1 MKRKGAMRYSKLFLH
16 TIKETPADAELISH
30 KLMIRSG
37 MIRKLASGLYS
48 YLPTGL
54 RSIQKVMTIVRE
66 EMNAIDAQEVMLP
79 MVQPAELWQESGR
92 WDLYGKELLRLK
104 DRHDKSFCL
113 GPTHEEVI
121 TDIVRGSV
129 RSYRELPVYLYQIH
143 TKFRDEIRPRFGLMR
158 SREFIMKDGYSFHTS
173 EEDLDKTYQA
183 TYQAYNRIFE
193 RCGLDFR
200 PVEADTG
207 SIGGHASHEFMV
219 MADAGEDAIACCT
232 ACSYAANVELAPCPV
247 PMKPAPATLET
258 MHEVHTPGKSSVEE
272 VANFLGKGPDQVL
285 KTLIYMSEK
294 GAIVALIRGDYSINE
309 VKLQRQLGIDELRM
323 ATDDEVMALTGS
335 PVGFAGP
342 IGIKG
347 PHILIADHSVI
358 TLQNFV
364 AGANAFEKHL
374 TGINWNRDLP
384 LPSTADIRIITAND
398 PCPRCGKAIE
408 IRRGIEV
415 GHVFKL
421 GTKYSKALNACFTDE
436 KGMEH
441 PMIMGCYGIG
451 IGRTVAACI
460 EQHHDENGIVFP
472 VAVAPFSCIITLIN
486 PKNAQMAQVAE
497 ELYATLLKNGI
508 DVLLDDRDER
518 PGVKFKDADL
528 IGIPVRIVVG
538 KGVKDGVIEVTLRK
552 NNEKITI
559 PISSGLEAIQ
569 NLLK

>member
-1 MKRKGAMRYSKLFLH
+1 MRYSKLFLY
-16 TIKETPADAELISH
+16 TLKETPADAELISH
-30 KLMIRSG
+30 KLMLRSG

-54 RSIQKVMTIVRE
+54 RSIQKVMAIVRE
-66 EMNAIDAQEVMLP
+66 EMNAIGAQEVILP

-92 WDLYGKELLRLK
+92 WELYGKELLRLK

-121 TDIVRGSV
+121 TDIVRGFV

-158 SREFIMKDGYSFHTS
+158 SREFIMKDGYSFHTND
-173 EEDLDKTYQA
+173 EDLGRTYQA

-232 ACSYAANVELAPCPV
+232 ACSYAANVELAPCLPEKTNANT
-247 PMKPAPATLET
+247 PLEPLR
-258 MHEVHTPGKSSVEE
+258 EVSTPDKSSVEE
-272 VANFLGKGPDQVL
+272 VAAFLGKGPEQVL
-285 KTLIYMSEK
+285 KTLVYMSEK
-294 GAIVALIRGDYSINE
+294 GAVVALIRGDYSINE
-309 VKLQRQLGIDELRM
+309 VKLQRHLGIDELRM
-323 ATDDEVMALTGS
+323 ATDEEVMAVTGS

-342 IGIKG
+342 IGLRG
-347 PHILIADHSVI
+347 SYTLAADHSVT

-374 TGINWNRDLP
+374 IGINWNRDLT
-384 LPSTADIRIITAND
+384 LPATTDLRIITEKD
-398 PCPRCGKAIE
+398 PCPRCGGTIE

-421 GTKYSKALNACFTDE
+421 GIKYSKAMNACFTDD

-460 EQHHDENGIVFP
+460 EQNHDENGIVFP
-472 VAVAPFSCIITLIN
+472 APVAPFSCLIILIN
-486 PKNAQMAQVAE
+486 PRDTQMVQTAE
-497 ELYATLLKNGI
+497 SLYKGLLEQGL

-538 KGVKDGVIEVTLRK
+538 KGAKDGIVEMSLRKDNKKLTVPVVSCIETTLRLL
-552 NNEKITI
+552 
-559 PISSGLEAIQ
+559 SS
-569 NLLK
+569 

>member
-1 MKRKGAMRYSKLFLH
+1 MRYSRLFLH
-16 TIKETPADAELISH
+16 TLKETPADAELISH
-30 KLMIRSG
+30 KLMLRSG

-48 YLPTGL
+48 YLPTGF
-54 RSIQKVMTIVRE
+54 RSLQKVMAIVRE

-79 MVQPAELWQESGR
+79 LVQPAELWQESGR
-92 WDLYGKELLRLK
+92 WDLYGKELLRIK

-121 TDIVRGSV
+121 TDIVRATV

-158 SREFIMKDGYSFHTS
+158 SREFIMKDGYSFHAS
-173 EEDLDKTYQA
+173 EEDLDRTYQA

-232 ACSYAANVELAPCPV
+232 ACSYAANVELAPCPL
-247 PMKPAPATLET
+247 PDTASPATPEPLQ
-258 MHEVHTPGKSSVEE
+258 EVPTPGKSSVEE
-272 VANFLGKGPDQVL
+272 VAAFLGKGIEQVL

-294 GAIVALIRGDYSINE
+294 GPVVALIRGDYSINE
-309 VKLQRQLGIDELRM
+309 VKLQRHLGIDELRM
-323 ATDDEVMALTGS
+323 ATDEEVLAITGS

-342 IGIKG
+342 IGLKG
-347 PHILIADHSVI
+347 SYLLAADHSVT

-364 AGANAFEKHL
+364 AGANTFEKHL

-384 LPSTADIRIITAND
+384 LPATTDIRIITEND
-398 PCPRCGKAIE
+398 PCPKCGNPVE

-421 GTKYSKALNACFTDE
+421 GTKYSKALNACFTDD

-460 EQHHDENGIVFP
+460 EQNHDESGIVFP
-472 VAVAPFSCIITLIN
+472 TSIAPFSCIITLIN
-486 PKNAQMAQVAE
+486 PKDNQMLQTAE
-497 ELYATLLKNGI
+497 GLYKGLLNQGV

-538 KGVKDGVIEVTLRK
+538 KAVKDGVVEVSLRK
-552 NNEKITI
+552 NSEKITVS
-559 PISSGLEAIQ
+559 ISSCLETILK
-569 NLLK
+569 LLRP

>member
-1 MKRKGAMRYSKLFLH
+1 MRYSKLFLH
-16 TIKETPADAELISH
+16 TLKETPADAELISH
-30 KLMIRSG
+30 KLMLRSG

-54 RSIQKVMTIVRE
+54 RSIQKVMAIVRE
-66 EMNAIDAQEVMLP
+66 EMNAINAQEVMLP

-92 WDLYGKELLRLK
+92 WELYGKELLRLR

-121 TDIVRGSV
+121 TDIVRASV
-129 RSYRELPVYLYQIH
+129 KSYRELPVYLYQIH

-158 SREFIMKDGYSFHTS
+158 SREFIMKDGYSFHVS
-173 EEDLDKTYQA
+173 DEDLDRTYQA
-183 TYQAYNRIFE
+183 TYRAYHRIFE

-200 PVEADTG
+200 AVEADTG

-219 MADAGEDAIACCT
+219 MANAGEDAIACCT
-232 ACSYAANVELAPCPV
+232 ACSYAANVELAPCPSLH
-247 PMKPAPATLET
+247 MPALTTPEPLE
-258 MHEVHTPGKSSVEE
+258 EVSTPGKSSVEE
-272 VANFLGKGPDQVL
+272 VAAFLNKSPTQVL

-294 GAIVALIRGDYSINE
+294 GAVIALIRGDYSINE
-309 VKLQRQLGIDELRM
+309 VKLQRHLGIDELRM
-323 ATDDEVMALTGS
+323 ATDEEVAAITGA

-342 IGIKG
+342 IGLRG
-347 PHILIADHSVI
+347 SYILVADHSVT
-358 TLQNFV
+358 TLQNFI
-364 AGANAFEKHL
+364 AGANAFEKHVK
-374 TGINWNRDLP
+374 GINWNRDLP
-384 LPSTADIRIITAND
+384 LPATTDIRIITEND
-398 PCPRCGKAIE
+398 PCPKCGSAIE
-408 IRRGIEV
+408 VRRGIEV

-421 GTKYSKALNACFTDE
+421 GIKYSKAMNACFTDD

-460 EQHHDENGIVFP
+460 EQNHDENGIVFP
-472 VAVAPFSCIITLIN
+472 TPVAPFSCLIILIN
-486 PKNAQMAQVAE
+486 PRDTQMMQTAEDLYNRFLAQG
-497 ELYATLLKNGI
+497 L

-538 KGVKDGVIEVTLRK
+538 KGAKDGMVEMSLRK
-552 NNEKITI
+552 NNEKLTV
-559 PISSGLEAIQ
+559 PVASCVETTLR
-569 NLLK
+569 LLHS

>member
-1 MKRKGAMRYSKLFLH
+1 MRYSKLFLH
-16 TIKETPADAELISH
+16 TLKETPADAELISH
-30 KLMIRSG
+30 KFMLRSG

-54 RSIQKVMTIVRE
+54 RSIHKVMAIVRE

-121 TDIVRGSV
+121 TDIVRGFV

-158 SREFIMKDGYSFHTS
+158 SREFIMKDGYSFHVND
-173 EEDLDKTYQA
+173 EDLDRTYQA
-183 TYQAYNRIFE
+183 TYGAYNRIFE

-232 ACSYAANVELAPCPV
+232 ACSYAANVELAPCPL
-247 PMKPAPATLET
+247 PDTASPATPEPLQ
-258 MHEVHTPGKSSVEE
+258 EVPTPGKSSVEE
-272 VANFLGKGPDQVL
+272 VAAFLGKGPAQVL
-285 KTLIYMSEK
+285 KTLIYMGEK
-294 GAIVALIRGDYSINE
+294 GPVVALIRGDYSINE
-309 VKLQRQLGIDELRM
+309 VKLQRHLGIDELRM
-323 ATDDEVMALTGS
+323 ATDEEVAAITGA

-342 IGIKG
+342 IGLRG
-347 PHILIADHSVI
+347 SYTLAADHSVT

-364 AGANAFEKHL
+364 AGANTFEKHL

-384 LPSTADIRIITAND
+384 LPATTDIRIITEND
-398 PCPRCGKAIE
+398 PCPKCGNPVE

-421 GTKYSKALNACFTDE
+421 GTKYSKALNACFTDD

-460 EQHHDENGIVFP
+460 EQNHDGNGIVFP
-472 VAVAPFSCIITLIN
+472 VPVAPFSCLITLIN
-486 PKNAQMAQVAE
+486 PRDAQMTQTAE
-497 ELYATLLKNGI
+497 GIYNGLLRQGL

-538 KGVKDGVIEVTLRK
+538 KGAKDGMVEMSLRK
-552 NNEKITI
+552 NNEKLTV
-559 PISSGLEAIQ
+559 PVSSCIETTLR
-569 NLLK
+569 LLKS